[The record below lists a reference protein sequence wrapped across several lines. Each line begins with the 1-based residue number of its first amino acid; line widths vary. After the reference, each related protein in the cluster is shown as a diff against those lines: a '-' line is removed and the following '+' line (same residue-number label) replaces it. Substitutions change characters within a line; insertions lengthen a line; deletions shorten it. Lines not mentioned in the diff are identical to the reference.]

1 MWTVVIPAGL
11 ILSGACTP
19 GWETDTDVDG
29 VPDLL
34 DNCPET
40 VNADQSDSDGD
51 GRGDACDSAQYVG
64 DEDVLAAL
72 RREHPLIADIPAMP
86 VPEGLKNLGAPE
98 ADPALQA
105 LDSLN
110 AFSVAPTSPSL
121 FVKTARL
128 RKESDGW
135 EMQCRD
141 EFPALCTF
149 TRYEGDL
156 RITVTHVVGQPDV
169 WQWYEEWDGCDG
181 QHEYD
186 SHTVQYSIM
195 SKDLTW
201 SRHVLYQYP
210 DPPPCTSGSDGD
222 QAEGPPVPPGEES
235 PTGSWGPGPLFEFVF
250 RVDDEGTAYTLWD
263 SFDLRTV
270 TYMHTT
276 YTYVQSV
283 GAYLPSSTI
292 VSTRYPDGRLQ
303 IEHWHRD
310 LETNTLYLW
319 YRGVWTADYRYAW
332 TMFDEHGR
340 VIGCGGDDSWAAPS
354 CD

>member
-1 MWTVVIPAGL
+1 MWTVAIPAGL

-19 GWETDTDVDG
+19 GWETDTDVDS
-29 VPDLL
+29 VLDLL

-40 VNADQSDSDGD
+40 VNPDQSDSDGD

-86 VPEGLKNLGAPE
+86 VPEELKNLGVPE

-105 LDSLN
+105 LDCLN
-110 AFSVAPTSPSL
+110 AFSTIPTSPSL
-121 FVKTARL
+121 FAKSARL
-128 RKESDGW
+128 RKDSDGW

-181 QHEYD
+181 EHEYD
-186 SHTVQYSIM
+186 SYMVQYSIM

-201 SRHVLYQYP
+201 SRHVIYQYP
-210 DPPPCTSGSDGD
+210 DPPPCTSDSDGD
-222 QAEGPPVPPGEES
+222 QAEGPPVPPGVES

-250 RVDDEGTAYTLWD
+250 RVDDEGTAYTL
-263 SFDLRTV
+263 
-270 TYMHTT
+270 
-276 YTYVQSV
+276 
-283 GAYLPSSTI
+283 
-292 VSTRYPDGRLQ
+292 
-303 IEHWHRD
+303 
-310 LETNTLYLW
+310 
-319 YRGVWTADYRYAW
+319 
-332 TMFDEHGR
+332 
-340 VIGCGGDDSWAAPS
+340 
-354 CD
+354 